1 MQLLLNFQ
9 IQRMQASFL
18 KYMTREEML
27 EQLERRTKSHFKV
40 FLYLHTS
47 PHDDEHVTISLKI
60 TVKYV
65 DC

>member
-1 MQLLLNFQ
+1 
-9 IQRMQASFL
+9 MQASFL